1 MKMNLRSIFSLL
13 LGATLASTA
22 FAQERYLDEIFDDSE
37 ITIMKNVA
45 FGVNID
51 FLRNQSL
58 MDPDYIQSNLAQIQ
72 QESQQLRDS
81 IYAGSNNTAFFTP
94 FFNSADPSTVL
105 KITGT
110 ANDTANPAHTLCMDV
125 YMPTPGIDTETSR
138 PVIVYIHTGN
148 FLPPIVNGA
157 PTGSKEDSV
166 AVEMCKQWAKRG
178 YVAIAPNYRHGW
190 NPIATGTTG
199 PVVRRATLL
208 NAVYRAIHDVKRAV
222 RVTKAQAANFMID
235 PNNIALYGQ
244 GSGGYVALAYNTLD
258 DQAETATPKFISP
271 ANGQSYID
279 AAVVGDVN
287 GDEGLLNLYGDLI
300 DLGITSDISAQANA
314 GGALGDISWMQG
326 ATPKPMISIHCIRDP
341 FAPFDSGQVIV
352 PTTGENVVPVPGPNQ
367 FMQVANDLGV
377 NDVFADKSDYNDP
390 YTFRARNTYYST
402 YSHYNGSVSIP
413 GNVEGMFPLEIDLE
427 SNQFENEGAPWEWW
441 TLADVQAAVGFS
453 NAVYGTSANA
463 NDIHDDA
470 LMSNPNMSKSKALTY
485 IDSIQGYLH
494 PRLMLAMGIGNQQ
507 IVSTDDVEKNNGKIN
522 IYPNPASTSIEFIAT
537 GNAEIESFQIFDLS
551 GKAVVSQTTVNGT
564 YYYTDLNELTNGLY
578 IVRMNTNQGVQT
590 QKLVIE

>member
-13 LGATLASTA
+13 LGATLASTT
-22 FAQERYLDEIFDDSE
+22 FAQERFLDEVFDDSE
-37 ITIMKNVA
+37 ITVIKNVP

-51 FLRNQSL
+51 FLRNQNL
-58 MDPDYIQSNLAQIQ
+58 MDPDYIQTNLAQIQ
-72 QESQQLRDS
+72 QESQELRDS
-81 IYAGSNNTAFFTP
+81 IYAGSSDMAFFTP
-94 FFNSADPSTVL
+94 YFTSTDPSTIL

-110 ANDTANPAHTLCMDV
+110 DNSTANPAHTLCMDV
-125 YMPTPGIDTETSR
+125 YMPVTAVDTMAAR
-138 PVIVYIHTGN
+138 PTIFYIHTGN

-157 PTGSKEDSV
+157 PTGSKEDSA

-190 NPIATGTTG
+190 NPIASGTTG

-222 RVTKAQAANFMID
+222 RVAKAQSTSFGID
-235 PNNIALYGQ
+235 PSNIAIYGQ

-258 DQAETATPKFISP
+258 DQSETATPKFINP
-271 ANGQSYID
+271 ATGQSYID
-279 AAVVGDVN
+279 PAVVGDVT
-287 GDEGLLNLYGDLI
+287 GGAGLLNLYGDLV

-314 GGALGDISWMQG
+314 GGVLGDISWMQG

-352 PTTGENVVPVPGPNQ
+352 RTTGENVVPVPGPNQ
-367 FMQVANDLGV
+367 FMQVANEMGV

-390 YTFRARNTYYST
+390 FTFRARNTYNRNFT
-402 YSHYNGSVSIP
+402 HYNGSVTIP

-441 TLADVQAAVGFS
+441 TLSDVQTAVAFS

-463 NDIHDDA
+463 NDIHNDA
-470 LMSNPNMSKSKALTY
+470 LMSNPNMAKAKALNY

-507 IVSTDDVEKNNGKIN
+507 IVSTDDVDKNNGSIN
-522 IYPNPASTSIEFIAT
+522 IYPNPASTSVEFIAT

-551 GKAVVSQTTVNGT
+551 GKAVVNQTSVNGT
-564 YYYTDLNELTNGLY
+564 YYFTDVNALNNGLY
-578 IVRMNTNQGVQT
+578 IIRMNTNQGVQT
-590 QKLVIE
+590 HKLVIE